1 MLDAPLPPDTSP
13 SAEETPLF
21 DAYSRAVVRAVGRVG
36 PAVGQITT
44 QHGRRAGSGSGVV
57 VSPDGLVLTNSHVVR
72 GAQALLVALP
82 DGRRMPARLVG
93 DDPDT
98 DLALLRI
105 ERDAVL
111 PAAELGDS
119 AILRPGQLAIAIGNP
134 LGFENTVT
142 AGVVSATGRSV
153 RGPGGRWIE
162 DVIQTD
168 AALNPGSSGGA
179 LVDSAGRVI
188 GINSAVI
195 AGAQGICFAIAA
207 NTARRVLGEFVR
219 FGRVRRA
226 FLGVSVQEVPL
237 PRRLALRHHLKQANG
252 AQVMDVRPDGPA
264 AQAGFEEGDVLVSI
278 AGVIIEGP
286 DALLRF
292 LSAERVG
299 AKVEAVLLRGESLLR
314 LGVTLRE
321 RTVTRP
327 ADSTAT
333 A

>member
-1 MLDAPLPPDTSP
+1 MLDAPLPPGASTAA
-13 SAEETPLF
+13 AEAPLL
-21 DAYSRAVVRAVGRVG
+21 DAYSEAVVQAVARAG
-36 PAVGQITT
+36 PAVAQIAA
-44 QHGRRAGSGSGVV
+44 RAGQRGGAGSGVV
-57 VSPDGLVLTNSHVVR
+57 VAPDGLLLTNSHVVH
-72 GAQALLVALP
+72 GAEALQVGLP
-82 DGRRMPARLVG
+82 DGRRFPARLIG
-93 DDPDT
+93 EDADT

-119 AILRPGQLAIAIGNP
+119 AGLRPGQLAIAIGNP

-142 AGVVSATGRSV
+142 AGVVSATGRSMQ
-153 RGPGGRWIE
+153 GPGGRWIE

-207 NTARRVLGEFVR
+207 NTARHVLGELVR

-226 FLGVSVQEVPL
+226 VLGLSAQAVLL
-237 PRRLALRHHLKQANG
+237 PRRLVLRHGLPRPRG
-252 AQVMDVRPDGPA
+252 AQVIEVQPGGPA
-264 AQAGFEEGDVLVSI
+264 AAAGIAPGDLLVSI
-278 AGVIIEGP
+278 GGVAIEGP
-286 DALLRF
+286 DTLLRL

-299 AKVEAVLLRGESLLR
+299 EPLEVVLLRGEQLVR
-314 LGVTLRE
+314 LSVVPRE
-321 RTVTRP
+321 RG
-327 ADSTAT
+327 
-333 A
+333 